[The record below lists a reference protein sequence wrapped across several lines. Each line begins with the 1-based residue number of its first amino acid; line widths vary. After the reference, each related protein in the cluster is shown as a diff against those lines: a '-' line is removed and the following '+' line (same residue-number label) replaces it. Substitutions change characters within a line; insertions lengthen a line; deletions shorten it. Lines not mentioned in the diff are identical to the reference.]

1 MENLFKII
9 RTLLILLVFISVNSK
24 CYTQE
29 QNINERVNLRI
40 KELNNEL
47 NLNDKQEEQIGKIY
61 TDLMEGMAQ
70 RRGNRTAPRGGGFD
84 GGFAG
89 GFGRFGQIDSDI
101 EAVLTNEQVK
111 KYRAFNL
118 KQQVDARMSNLDETL
133 SLNDEQKAKIRK
145 IVEHD
150 IQKTNEIFAEMRES
164 EADRQTIFDKLRDQR
179 EDTNK
184 VIEAVLTSEQ
194 IEKYRSSMSMGRRR
208 M

>member
-1 MENLFKII
+1 
-9 RTLLILLVFISVNSK
+9 
-24 CYTQE
+24 
-29 QNINERVNLRI
+29 
-40 KELNNEL
+40 
-47 NLNDKQEEQIGKIY
+47 
-61 TDLMEGMAQ
+61 MAQ
-70 RRGNRTAPRGGGFD
+70 RRGNRTAPRGGGTGMFD
-84 GGFAG
+84 GGFGG

-111 KYRAFNL
+111 KYHSFNL

-145 IVEHD
+145 IVEQD
-150 IQKTNEIFAEMRES
+150 IQKTNEIFVEMRES

>member
-1 MENLFKII
+1 MENVFKIS
-9 RTLLILLVFISVNSK
+9 RALLIFLVFISVNSK

-40 KELNNEL
+40 KELDNEL

-111 KYRAFNL
+111 KYHSFNL
-118 KQQVDARMSNLDETL
+118 KQQVDARISNLDETL

-145 IVEHD
+145 IVEQD
-150 IQKTNEIFAEMRES
+150 IQKTNEIFVKMRES

-184 VIEAVLTSEQ
+184 VIEAVLNRYSD
-194 IEKYRSSMSMGRRR
+194 
-208 M
+208 

>member
-1 MENLFKII
+1 MENVFKIS
-9 RTLLILLVFISVNSK
+9 RALLILLVFISVNSK

-40 KELNNEL
+40 KELDNEL

-70 RRGNRTAPRGGGFD
+70 RRGNRTAPPEGGMGMF
-84 GGFAG
+84 GG

-101 EAVLTNEQVK
+101 EAVLTKEQVK
-111 KYRAFNL
+111 KYHSFNL

-145 IVEHD
+145 IVEQD
-150 IQKTNEIFAEMRES
+150 IQKTNGIFAEMRES
-164 EADRQTIFDKLRDQR
+164 EADRQTVFDKLRDQR